1 MFEPLGGRP
10 SEKGTGIGRDMR
22 VIFVVVLVCAV
33 VLVAI
38 VVA

>member
-1 MFEPLGGRP
+1 MFEPLGKTET
-10 SEKGTGIGRDMR
+10 EKGTGTGRDMR
-22 VIFVVVLVCAV
+22 VIWAIVFICAV